1 MICLKKCFFCGSSNV
16 IRDGHRGRTP
26 RYKCKDCG
34 RRFDGGLRRNKA
46 QVITDYVEGKQ
57 TLSQLAVKYG
67 VNEKTIRRDLE
78 GMRRVHKIS
87 KDKDVTI
94 QMDTTYWG
102 RNFGLM
108 VIMDAVRR
116 KILWH
121 KYVHQETIAQYVEG
135 VKWLRNNGFRI
146 YGAVVDGIRGMPQA
160 LMPIRVQM
168 CQFHQMLIV
177 RRYLTQEPD
186 LEASAE
192 LLDLVNNMAKMDK
205 ESFIG
210 AFDEWYGKYRDVVNE
225 RVHDK
230 RIKRKTP
237 PYMRPRL
244 RSAYLSVKRNMPLLW
259 TFYDHPECG
268 LPNTNNALE
277 GLFSDLK
284 SKVRIHNSISKEHRK
299 KLLDEYISRHY

>member
-1 MICLKKCFFCGSSNV
+1 MVRNGV
-16 IRDGHRGRTP
+16 RGRKQL
-26 RYKCKDCG
+26 YKCKSCG
-34 RRFDGGLRRNKA
+34 RQFLGGVRRDKA
-46 QVITDYVEGKQ
+46 QVIADYVEGKQ
-57 TLSQLAVKYG
+57 TLAQLAVKYG

-78 GMRRVHKIS
+78 GMRYVHKVA
-87 KDKDVTI
+87 KYKDVTI

-102 RNFGLM
+102 RDFGLM
-108 VIMDAVRR
+108 VIRDALRGKV
-116 KILWH
+116 LWH
-121 KYVHQETIAQYVEG
+121 KYVHHETIAQYVEG
-135 VKWLRNNGFRI
+135 VDWLKRNGFRI
-146 YGAVVDGIRGMPQA
+146 YGVVIDGMKGLPQS
-160 LMPIRVQM
+160 LKPVWVQM

-192 LLDLVNNMAKMDK
+192 LLKLVNDMTKMDK
-205 ESFIG
+205 DSFVG
-210 AFDEWYGKYRDVVNE
+210 AFNEWHEKYEGIINE

-259 TFYDHPECG
+259 TFYDHPETG

-277 GLFSDLK
+277 GMFSDLK
-284 SKVRIHNSISKEHRK
+284 SKVRVHSGISKEHRK
-299 KLLDEYISRHY
+299 KLIDEYIKRLY

>member
-1 MICLKKCFFCGSSNV
+1 M
-16 IRDGHRGRTP
+16 
-26 RYKCKDCG
+26 YKCKSCG
-34 RRFDGGLRRNKA
+34 RQFLGGVRRDKA
-46 QVITDYVEGKQ
+46 QVIADYVEGKQ
-57 TLSQLAVKYG
+57 TLAQLAVKYG

-78 GMRRVHKIS
+78 GMRYVHKVA
-87 KDKDVTI
+87 KYKDVTI

-102 RNFGLM
+102 RDFGLM
-108 VIMDAVRR
+108 VIRDALRGKV
-116 KILWH
+116 LWH
-121 KYVHQETIAQYVEG
+121 KYVHHETIAQYVEG
-135 VKWLRNNGFRI
+135 VDWLKRNGFRI
-146 YGAVVDGIRGMPQA
+146 YGVVIDGMKGLPQS
-160 LMPIRVQM
+160 LKPVWVQM

-192 LLDLVNNMAKMDK
+192 LLKLVNDMTKMDK
-205 ESFIG
+205 DSFVG
-210 AFDEWYGKYRDVVNE
+210 AFNEWHEKYEGIINE

-259 TFYDHPECG
+259 TFYDHPETG

-277 GLFSDLK
+277 GMFSDLK
-284 SKVRIHNSISKEHRK
+284 SKVRVHSGISKEHRK
-299 KLLDEYISRHY
+299 KLIDEYIKRLY